1 MNTRKNTEEQDRGPE
16 RQQKRRFRLSGLIYH
31 NSFVLACSFIAA
43 LVGWFITAAGS
54 SDLNRTVYDVPI
66 EFTLSPEA
74 QADGLRVWG
83 SSYQTVDIEV
93 SGSNMITSKLSAE
106 DFEVTAALNPTSTKL
121 TGNTTQKASAQVRVA
136 KKSTYSDYEVVSMSP
151 EEITLEYDRYKEVA
165 LNVEPQISFTVG
177 TGFYPGTPV
186 LSEEKVTISGPESS
200 VNKISR
206 AAVVYNIDSPLRE
219 NEELTCPVRLYDQ
232 DGLEVKDTAGM
243 YLTMDVDTVQVT
255 VPVYPKKTVPVVVTL
270 AHRPAQFSDSRI
282 TVEPESIDLAGSAE
296 GLGSVSEIRMDNVM
310 DFAELDLSHGT
321 VTRSFE
327 IPIPQNTRDITNTGT
342 NTISQVTVT
351 INLNGYR
358 QQTVTVPED
367 NIQVINGPTG
377 ELAAL
382 PIAKTLDVAVAGPE
396 AHVNKLT
403 GDSVMVQVDMS
414 NVTASSGSVDVP
426 VTVSIPG
433 SAGEACWVIGSYT
446 MAVTIGSAQEAI
458 AQNEPA
464 PKNFSG
470 GLAATPPSD

>member
-1 MNTRKNTEEQDRGPE
+1 MNAKRNNEEQEHR
-16 RQQKRRFRLSGLIYH
+16 QKRRFRLSGLIYH

-93 SGSNMITSKLSAE
+93 SGSTMITSKLTPE

-121 TGNTTQKASAQVRVA
+121 TGNTTQKAAAQVRVA

-151 EEITLEYDRYKEVA
+151 EEITLEYDRYKEVS
-165 LNVEPQISFTVG
+165 LSIENEISFTVG

-206 AAVVYNIDSPLRE
+206 AAVVYNMDSTLRE

-232 DGLEVKDTAGM
+232 DGQEIKDTAGL

-255 VPVYPKKTVPVVVTL
+255 VPVYPKKTVPLAVTL

-282 TVEPESIDLAGSAE
+282 TIEPESIDLAGSSEALA
-296 GLGSVSEIRMDNVM
+296 GVTEIRMDNVL
-310 DFAELDLSHGT
+310 DFAELDLSKST
-321 VTRSFE
+321 VVQTFE
-327 IPIPQNTRDITNTGT
+327 IPIPQNTRDITNVGA
-342 NTISQVTVT
+342 NSISQVKVT
-351 INLNGYR
+351 INLNGYKKT
-358 QQTVTVPED
+358 TVTVPED
-367 NIQVINGPTG
+367 NIQVINGPSG
-377 ELAAL
+377 ELVAL
-382 PIAKTLDVAVAGPE
+382 PIARTLDVTVAGPE
-396 AHVNKLT
+396 AQVNKLT
-403 GDSVMVQVDMS
+403 GDSVMVQVDMT

-433 SAGEACWVIGSYT
+433 SAGDACWVIGSYT
-446 MAVTIGSAQEAI
+446 MAVTISSAQDVM
-458 AQNEPA
+458 AQNETSSRSPL
-464 PKNFSG
+464 G
-470 GLAATPPSD
+470 DLAAAPPSD

>member
-1 MNTRKNTEEQDRGPE
+1 MNTRRNSEEQDRGQE
-16 RQQKRRFRLSGLIYH
+16 RQKRRFRLSGLIYH
-31 NSFVLACSFIAA
+31 NSFVLVCSFIAA

-93 SGSNMITSKLSAE
+93 SGSTIITSKLSAE
-106 DFEVTAALNPTSTKL
+106 DFEVTAALSPASTKL
-121 TGNTTQKASAQVRVA
+121 TGNTTQKATAQVRVA

-165 LNVEPQISFTVG
+165 LTIENQITFTVG

-206 AAVVYNIDSPLRE
+206 AAVVYNMDSTLRE

-232 DGLEVKDTAGM
+232 DGQEVRDTAGM
-243 YLTMDVDTVQVT
+243 YLTMDVDAVQVT

-296 GLGSVSEIRMDNVM
+296 ALGGVSEIRMDNIL
-310 DFAELDLSHGT
+310 DFAELDLSRGT
-321 VTRSFE
+321 VTQSFE
-327 IPIPQNTRDITNTGT
+327 IPIPPNTRDITNSGS
-342 NTISQVTVT
+342 NTISQVKVTV
-351 INLNGYR
+351 NLNGYK

-367 NIQVINGPTG
+367 NIQVINGPAG
-377 ELAAL
+377 QFPAQ
-382 PIAKTLDVAVAGPE
+382 PISRTLEITVAGPE
-396 AHVNKLT
+396 AQVNKLT
-403 GDSVMVQVDMS
+403 GDSVMVQADMS

-433 SAGEACWVIGSYT
+433 STGEACWVLGNYT
-446 MAVTIGSAQEAI
+446 MAVTIGSAQNAM
-458 AQNEPA
+458 AQNEPS
-464 PKNFSG
+464 PKNSAG

>member
-1 MNTRKNTEEQDRGPE
+1 MNTRRNGEEQE
-16 RQQKRRFRLSGLIYH
+16 RQPKHKFKFSGLIYH

-54 SDLNRTVYDVPI
+54 NDLNRTVYDVPI
-66 EFTLSPEA
+66 QFTMSAEA
-74 QADGLRVWG
+74 EADGLRVWG

-93 SGSNMITSKLSAE
+93 SGSTMITSKLTAE

-121 TGNTTQKASAQVRVA
+121 TGNTTQKAVAQVRVA

-165 LNVEPQISFTVG
+165 LTIENDINFTVG

-186 LSEEKVTISGPESS
+186 LSEEKVNISGPESS

-206 AAVVYNIDSPLRE
+206 AAVVYNIDGALRE

-232 DGLEVKDTAGM
+232 DGLEITDTAGI
-243 YLTMDVDTVQVT
+243 YLSMDVDTVQVT
-255 VPVYPKKTVPVVVTL
+255 VPVYPKKTVPIVVTM

-282 TVEPESIDLAGSAE
+282 TVEPESIDLAGSSEVLA
-296 GLGSVSEIRMDNVM
+296 GITEIRMDNVI
-310 DFAELDLSHGT
+310 DFAELDMTKGT
-321 VTRSFE
+321 VVFPLE
-327 IPIPQNTRDITNTGT
+327 IPIPQNTRDITNTGGSS
-342 NTISQVTVT
+342 ISEVKVT
-351 INLNGYR
+351 INLNGYK
-358 QQTVTVPED
+358 QATVTVPED

-377 ELAAL
+377 GLAAL
-382 PIAKTLDVAVAGPE
+382 PIARTLDVVVAGPE
-396 AHVNKLT
+396 AQINRLT
-403 GDSVMVQVDMS
+403 GDSVMVQIDMA

-433 SAGEACWVIGSYT
+433 STGEACWVIGSYT
-446 MAVTIGSAQEAI
+446 MAVTIGSTEDAM

-464 PKNFSG
+464 PRNFNG
-470 GLAATPPSD
+470 GLAAAPPSD